1 MCIYLPTGCF
11 SLGVYGNNCDQ
22 PCSERC
28 PERRCDITNGACFS
42 CAPGMTGLTC
52 DKSKEYLMCGEI

>member
-28 PERRCDITNGACFS
+28 PERRCDITNGACLS
-42 CAPGMTGLTC
+42 CAPGWTGHTC